1 MAGKVKK
8 KGDDAPQSKTARASL
23 RTGGGKAE
31 FIAAAD
37 APRIVPLGGGT
48 HAYILDPRDGKTRRF
63 KVASDEF
70 FGMLTTLEDAGHGDR
85 MRRDLNELAN
95 RYPESGWSQAVA
107 RVNGPAEDAAS
118 EAEVAEDE
126 SDENAASLQLTALQ
140 SVGRVSPRGHPADR
154 CVSACVLCVTE

>member
-8 KGDDAPQSKTARASL
+8 KGDDAVQSKTARASM
-23 RTGGGKAE
+23 RTGGGKAD

-63 KVASDEF
+63 KVASDDF
-70 FGMLTTLEDAGHGDR
+70 FGMLATLDEAGHGDR

-95 RYPESGWSQAVA
+95 RYPASGWSQAIA
-107 RVNGPAEDAAS
+107 RIDGPAVEDGA
-118 EAEVAEDE
+118 EAEVAEVQ
-126 SDENAASLQLTALQ
+126 SDEDAA
-140 SVGRVSPRGHPADR
+140 
-154 CVSACVLCVTE
+154 

>member
-63 KVASDEF
+63 KVAS
-70 FGMLTTLEDAGHGDR
+70 GG
-85 MRRDLNELAN
+85 
-95 RYPESGWSQAVA
+95 VA
-107 RVNGPAEDAAS
+107 RSATFPARRSRSVKSLKYGGKAAEKGTELQHGPGAS
-118 EAEVAEDE
+118 P
-126 SDENAASLQLTALQ
+126 ASGLL
-140 SVGRVSPRGHPADR
+140 PPP
-154 CVSACVLCVTE
+154 

>member
-1 MAGKVKK
+1 LAPRAPLTKERWKMAGKVKK

-70 FGMLTTLEDAGHGDR
+70 FGALATLEEAGHGDR
-85 MRRDLNELAN
+85 MKRDLVDLAN
-95 RYPESGWSQAVA
+95 RYPQTGWSQAVSRLDA
-107 RVNGPAEDAAS
+107 PAVEDAP
-118 EAEVAEDE
+118 EAEVAEVE
-126 SDENAASLQLTALQ
+126 SDENAA
-140 SVGRVSPRGHPADR
+140 
-154 CVSACVLCVTE
+154 

>member
-23 RTGGGKAE
+23 RTGGSKVE

-63 KVASDEF
+63 KVSSDEF
-70 FGMLTTLEDAGHGDR
+70 FGMLTTLDEAGFGDR
-85 MRRDLNELAN
+85 MRRDLRDLAT
-95 RYPESGWSQAVA
+95 RYPTSGWTQAVA
-107 RVNGPAEDAAS
+107 RVDAPAAEETPEAA
-118 EAEVAEDE
+118 AAA
-126 SDENAASLQLTALQ
+126 SDENAA
-140 SVGRVSPRGHPADR
+140 
-154 CVSACVLCVTE
+154 

>member
-23 RTGGGKAE
+23 RTGGAKAE

-70 FGMLTTLEDAGHGDR
+70 FGALATLDGAGHGDR
-85 MRRDLNELAN
+85 MRRDLVDLAN

-107 RVNGPAEDAAS
+107 RIDGNLQAQRAREIKQPISRSTFPQMGAVRVTGKRGAAKPA
-118 EAEVAEDE
+118 
-126 SDENAASLQLTALQ
+126 
-140 SVGRVSPRGHPADR
+140 P
-154 CVSACVLCVTE
+154 

>member
-1 MAGKVKK
+1 MAGKVKS

-23 RTGGGKAE
+23 RTGGAKAE

-70 FGMLTTLEDAGHGDR
+70 FGMLTTLDEAGHGDR

-95 RYPESGWSQAVA
+95 RYPDSGWSQAVA
-107 RVNGPAEDAAS
+107 RVNGPAADETAEGELAS
-118 EAEVAEDE
+118 VA
-126 SDENAASLQLTALQ
+126 SDENAA
-140 SVGRVSPRGHPADR
+140 
-154 CVSACVLCVTE
+154 

>member
-48 HAYILDPRDGKTRRF
+48 HAYVLDPRDGKTRRF

-70 FGMLTTLEDAGHGDR
+70 FGMLATLDEAGHGDR

-95 RYPESGWSQAVA
+95 RYPQSGWSQAVA
-107 RVNGPAEDAAS
+107 RVNGPAQDDAS
-118 EAEVAEDE
+118 EVESAVVE
-126 SDENAASLQLTALQ
+126 SDENAA
-140 SVGRVSPRGHPADR
+140 
-154 CVSACVLCVTE
+154 

>member
-1 MAGKVKK
+1 MAGKVKN
-8 KGDDAPQSKTARASL
+8 KGDEGLQSKTARASM

-70 FGMLTTLEDAGHGDR
+70 FGMLATLDEAGHGDR

-95 RYPESGWSQAVA
+95 RYPASGWSQAIA
-107 RVNGPAEDAAS
+107 RIDGPAVDEAAVAETTEVAEVESDEDAA
-118 EAEVAEDE
+118 
-126 SDENAASLQLTALQ
+126 
-140 SVGRVSPRGHPADR
+140 
-154 CVSACVLCVTE
+154 

>member
-8 KGDDAPQSKTARASL
+8 KDDGAVQSKTARASM

-63 KVASDEF
+63 KVSSDEF
-70 FGMLTTLEDAGHGDR
+70 FGMLATLDEAGHGDR

-95 RYPESGWSQAVA
+95 RYPQSGWSQAVA
-107 RVNGPAEDAAS
+107 RVDGPAVEESPEVEVAEVESDEDAA
-118 EAEVAEDE
+118 
-126 SDENAASLQLTALQ
+126 
-140 SVGRVSPRGHPADR
+140 
-154 CVSACVLCVTE
+154 

>member
-23 RTGGGKAE
+23 RTGGAKAE

-70 FGMLTTLEDAGHGDR
+70 FGMLATLDEAGHGDR
-85 MRRDLNELAN
+85 MSRDLNELAN
-95 RYPESGWSQAVA
+95 RYPHLRVVA
-107 RVNGPAEDAAS
+107 GDRP
-118 EAEVAEDE
+118 
-126 SDENAASLQLTALQ
+126 
-140 SVGRVSPRGHPADR
+140 GRRPRRRRGSRGRGGRGHPTR
-154 CVSACVLCVTE
+154 TPPSSTQ

>member
-70 FGMLTTLEDAGHGDR
+70 FGALATLEEAGHGDR
-85 MRRDLNELAN
+85 MKRDLVDLAK
-95 RYPESGWSQAVA
+95 RYPESGWSQAIA
-107 RVNGPAEDAAS
+107 RIDAPAVENGS
-118 EAEVAEDE
+118 EAEAAA
-126 SDENAASLQLTALQ
+126 DENAA
-140 SVGRVSPRGHPADR
+140 
-154 CVSACVLCVTE
+154 

>member
-1 MAGKVKK
+1 MAGKVKN

-70 FGMLTTLEDAGHGDR
+70 FGMLTTLEEAGYGDR
-85 MRRDLNELAN
+85 VRRDLNELAN
-95 RYPESGWSQAVA
+95 QYPQSGWSQAVA
-107 RVNGPAEDAAS
+107 RIDGPAIEEAP
-118 EAEVAEDE
+118 EAEVAEVE
-126 SDENAASLQLTALQ
+126 SDEDAA
-140 SVGRVSPRGHPADR
+140 
-154 CVSACVLCVTE
+154 

>member
-48 HAYILDPRDGKTRRF
+48 HAYVLDPRDGKTRRF

-70 FGMLTTLEDAGHGDR
+70 FGMLTTLDEAGHGDR

-95 RYPESGWSQAVA
+95 RYPQSGWSQAVT
-107 RVNGPAEDAAS
+107 RVNGPAEG
-118 EAEVAEDE
+118 EGPEVEVAVVE
-126 SDENAASLQLTALQ
+126 SDEDAA
-140 SVGRVSPRGHPADR
+140 
-154 CVSACVLCVTE
+154 

>member
-23 RTGGGKAE
+23 RTGSAKAE

-63 KVASDEF
+63 KVSSDEF
-70 FGMLTTLEDAGHGDR
+70 FGMLTTLQEAGHGDR

-95 RYPESGWSQAVA
+95 RYPASGWSQAIV
-107 RVNGPAEDAAS
+107 RIDGPAVEDAP
-118 EAEVAEDE
+118 EAEVADVE
-126 SDENAASLQLTALQ
+126 SDENAA
-140 SVGRVSPRGHPADR
+140 
-154 CVSACVLCVTE
+154 

>member
-1 MAGKVKK
+1 MAGKVKN

-70 FGMLTTLEDAGHGDR
+70 FGALATLDEAGYGDR
-85 MRRDLNELAN
+85 MLRDLKDLAN
-95 RYPESGWSQAVA
+95 KYPASGWSQAVA
-107 RVNGPAEDAAS
+107 RIEAPAVDEAEA
-118 EAEVAEDE
+118 EAEVAEVE
-126 SDENAASLQLTALQ
+126 SDEDAA
-140 SVGRVSPRGHPADR
+140 
-154 CVSACVLCVTE
+154 

>member
-1 MAGKVKK
+1 LFVAPRAPPITKERRKMAGKVKK

-70 FGMLTTLEDAGHGDR
+70 FGALATLEEAGFGDR
-85 MRRDLNELAN
+85 MKRDLVELST
-95 RYPESGWSQAVA
+95 RYPQTGWSQAVA
-107 RVNGPAEDAAS
+107 RIDAPAVD
-118 EAEVAEDE
+118 EAPEVEVAEDE
-126 SDENAASLQLTALQ
+126 SDENAA
-140 SVGRVSPRGHPADR
+140 
-154 CVSACVLCVTE
+154 

>member
-23 RTGGGKAE
+23 RTGGGKVE

-63 KVASDEF
+63 KVASDDF
-70 FGMLTTLEDAGHGDR
+70 FGMLTTLDEAGFGDR
-85 MRRDLNELAN
+85 MKRDLRDLAT
-95 RYPESGWSQAVA
+95 RYPDSGWSQAVA
-107 RVNGPAEDAAS
+107 RVDAPAVEETAEAETAGAAS
-118 EAEVAEDE
+118 G
-126 SDENAASLQLTALQ
+126 ENAA
-140 SVGRVSPRGHPADR
+140 
-154 CVSACVLCVTE
+154 

>member
-70 FGMLTTLEDAGHGDR
+70 FGMLTTLDEAGHGDR

-95 RYPESGWSQAVA
+95 RYPDSGWSQAVA
-107 RVNGPAEDAAS
+107 RVNGPAADETADGELAS
-118 EAEVAEDE
+118 VA
-126 SDENAASLQLTALQ
+126 SDENAA
-140 SVGRVSPRGHPADR
+140 
-154 CVSACVLCVTE
+154 

>member
-1 MAGKVKK
+1 MAGKVKN

-63 KVASDEF
+63 KVASDDF
-70 FGMLTTLEDAGHGDR
+70 FGMLATLDEAGYGDR
-85 MRRDLNELAN
+85 VRRDLKELAN
-95 RYPESGWSQAVA
+95 RYPASGWSKALA
-107 RVNGPAEDAAS
+107 RIEGPAVEETSEAALAEVEPDEDAA
-118 EAEVAEDE
+118 
-126 SDENAASLQLTALQ
+126 
-140 SVGRVSPRGHPADR
+140 
-154 CVSACVLCVTE
+154 

>member
-63 KVASDEF
+63 SVSSEAF
-70 FGMLTTLEDAGHGDR
+70 FEMLAVLEGAGHGDR
-85 MRRDLNELAN
+85 LKRDIADLAA
-95 RYPESGWSQAVA
+95 RYPVSPWTAVLA
-107 RVNGPAEDAAS
+107 RLEAPAVDEADAAGETGDKPD
-118 EAEVAEDE
+118 EA
-126 SDENAASLQLTALQ
+126 AA
-140 SVGRVSPRGHPADR
+140 
-154 CVSACVLCVTE
+154 

>member
-8 KGDDAPQSKTARASL
+8 KDDGAVQSKTARASM

-70 FGMLTTLEDAGHGDR
+70 FGMLATLDESGHGDR
-85 MRRDLNELAN
+85 MRRDLKELAN
-95 RYPESGWSQAVA
+95 RYPTSGWSQAIA
-107 RVNGPAEDAAS
+107 RIEGPAVEDAPEVEVAEVESDEDAA
-118 EAEVAEDE
+118 
-126 SDENAASLQLTALQ
+126 
-140 SVGRVSPRGHPADR
+140 
-154 CVSACVLCVTE
+154 

>member
-1 MAGKVKK
+1 MAGKVKN

-23 RTGGGKAE
+23 RTGAAKAE

-70 FGMLTTLEDAGHGDR
+70 FGALANLDEAGHGDR
-85 MRRDLNELAN
+85 MRRDLNDLAN
-95 RYPESGWSQAVA
+95 RYPQTGWAQAVT
-107 RVNGPAEDAAS
+107 RLDGPAVEDAPEA
-118 EAEVAEDE
+118 EAAEVA
-126 SDENAASLQLTALQ
+126 SDENAA
-140 SVGRVSPRGHPADR
+140 
-154 CVSACVLCVTE
+154 

>member
-8 KGDDAPQSKTARASL
+8 KGDDALQSKTARASM

-70 FGMLTTLEDAGHGDR
+70 FGILTTLEDAGHGDR

-95 RYPESGWSQAVA
+95 RYPASGWGQALA
-107 RVNGPAEDAAS
+107 RIDAPAVEDAA
-118 EAEVAEDE
+118 ETQATDVE
-126 SDENAASLQLTALQ
+126 SDEDAA
-140 SVGRVSPRGHPADR
+140 
-154 CVSACVLCVTE
+154 

>member
-8 KGDDAPQSKTARASL
+8 KGDEGLQSKTARASM

-70 FGMLTTLEDAGHGDR
+70 FGALSTLEEAGHGDR
-85 MRRDLNELAN
+85 MRRDLVDLAN
-95 RYPESGWSQAVA
+95 RYPQTGWSQAIA
-107 RVNGPAEDAAS
+107 RLDGPAAEDAP
-118 EAEVAEDE
+118 EAEVAEVE
-126 SDENAASLQLTALQ
+126 SDEDAA
-140 SVGRVSPRGHPADR
+140 
-154 CVSACVLCVTE
+154 

>member
-8 KGDDAPQSKTARASL
+8 KGDEGLQSKTARASM

-70 FGMLTTLEDAGHGDR
+70 FGALATLDEAGHGDR
-85 MRRDLNELAN
+85 MRRDLIDLAN
-95 RYPESGWSQAVA
+95 RYPQTGWSQAIA
-107 RVNGPAEDAAS
+107 RLDGPAVEDVP
-118 EAEVAEDE
+118 EAEVAEVE
-126 SDENAASLQLTALQ
+126 SDENAA
-140 SVGRVSPRGHPADR
+140 
-154 CVSACVLCVTE
+154 

>member
-1 MAGKVKK
+1 MAGKVKNK
-8 KGDDAPQSKTARASL
+8 SDDAPQSKTARASL
-23 RTGGGKAE
+23 RTGGGKAD

-70 FGMLTTLEDAGHGDR
+70 FGMLATLDESGYGDR

-95 RYPESGWSQAVA
+95 RYPSSGWSQAVA
-107 RVNGPAEDAAS
+107 RIDGPAADESA
-118 EAEVAEDE
+118 EPEMAEVG
-126 SDENAASLQLTALQ
+126 SDENAA
-140 SVGRVSPRGHPADR
+140 
-154 CVSACVLCVTE
+154 

>member
-1 MAGKVKK
+1 MEMAGKVKSK
-8 KGDDAPQSKTARASL
+8 DDGAVQSKTARASM
-23 RTGGGKAE
+23 RTGGAKAE

-70 FGMLTTLEDAGHGDR
+70 FGMLTTLDEVGHGDR

-95 RYPESGWSQAVA
+95 RYPASGWSQAIA
-107 RVNGPAEDAAS
+107 RVNGPAVEDAP
-118 EAEVAEDE
+118 EGEVAEVE
-126 SDENAASLQLTALQ
+126 SDENAA
-140 SVGRVSPRGHPADR
+140 
-154 CVSACVLCVTE
+154 